1 MWCRLMT
8 QILCFGTWRWSFPQ
22 FFFFSCCWQGIRV
35 GDQGKLLIA
44 CQLACLRVNKR
55 STTSVYVMAGRERG
69 GIIVRGSHFAFSTH
83 PSFPDF
89 FPLTQNTNK
98 SHSLHKQSSWR
109 WNMKVKLFILGPSKS
124 RLSFLGQRFSG
135 LTDSVYYGLTIH

>member
-8 QILCFGTWRWSFPQ
+8 QIQCLVLEGGPFHS
-22 FFFFSCCWQGIRV
+22 FFFCCCWEGIHV

-44 CQLACLRVNKR
+44 CQLAWLRVNKR

-89 FPLTQNTNK
+89 LPLTQNTNK
-98 SHSLHKQSSWR
+98 SHSQSSWR

-124 RLSFLGQRFSG
+124 RLSFLGQRFSD
-135 LTDSVYYGLTIH
+135 LTDSVYYGVTIHKA

>member
-1 MWCRLMT
+1 MMQADDSDSVFWYLKVIFST
-8 QILCFGTWRWSFPQ
+8 V
-22 FFFFSCCWQGIRV
+22 FFFSCCWEGIRV

-98 SHSLHKQSSWR
+98 SHSLHKQSS
-109 WNMKVKLFILGPSKS
+109 
-124 RLSFLGQRFSG
+124 
-135 LTDSVYYGLTIH
+135 